1 MRNGIIF
8 GFFAALLVAG
18 LGTGPGTAQTTG
30 PETGKPLPRFE
41 TLRFDTVRM
50 RRGPSQTYPIAWLFK
65 RKGLPVQVFREYQDW
80 RQVRDP
86 FGDIGWIK
94 RTQLSSARYGLVR
107 EDRAPL
113 YRDAKEDA
121 VIAVRA
127 EAGVVLRL
135 SECSINWCYGAA
147 KGYGGWV
154 RKEALWGV
162 APEEKFK
169 GE

>member
-8 GFFAALLVAG
+8 GFFAALLLAA
-18 LGTGPGTAQTTG
+18 PAQAQTVG

-50 RRGPSQTYPIAWLFK
+50 RRGPGRDYPIAWLFK

-86 FGDIGWIK
+86 YGDIGWIK
-94 RTQLSSARYGLVR
+94 RTQLSSARYGIVR

-113 YRDAKEDA
+113 RRNAGEA
-121 VIAVRA
+121 SRIAVRA
-127 EAGVVLRL
+127 ETGVVLRL
-135 SECSINWCYGAA
+135 SECGADWCYGAA
-147 KGYGGWV
+147 KGYGGWI

-162 APEEKFK
+162 APEETFK
-169 GE
+169 GD